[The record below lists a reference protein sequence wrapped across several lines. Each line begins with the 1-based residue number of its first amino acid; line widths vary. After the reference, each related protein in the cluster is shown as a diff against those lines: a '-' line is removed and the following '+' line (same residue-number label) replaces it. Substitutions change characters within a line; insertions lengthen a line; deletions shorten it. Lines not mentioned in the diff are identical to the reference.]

1 MGGHIIFMIGKLVLE
16 SFLFFPN
23 WHIHSMQFHQNPKEF
38 YKNWQADLEVDMEMQ
53 GVKTIKD
60 HLQEQSGKTYQ

>member
-1 MGGHIIFMIGKLVLE
+1 MR
-16 SFLFFPN
+16 
-23 WHIHSMQFHQNPKEF
+23 FHQNPKEF